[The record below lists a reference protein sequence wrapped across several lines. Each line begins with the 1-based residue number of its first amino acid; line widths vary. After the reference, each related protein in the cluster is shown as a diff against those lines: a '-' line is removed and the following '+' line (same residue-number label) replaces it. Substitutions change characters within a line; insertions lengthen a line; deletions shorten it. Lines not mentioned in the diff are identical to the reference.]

1 MNIFLD
7 DHQEMIRLLI
17 ESQVEFLLIGG
28 YAVVYHGYKRT
39 TGDMDLWIKPTNE
52 NKEKIIKALESA
64 AYENDDLNILNKKD
78 FTKHTMFSVGSEPQK
93 IDFLNHINQV
103 SFEEAYQNKVVF
115 EFDGLQLPVI
125 NVRELILSKMNT
137 GRKKDE
143 ADIEELQKIINYNKD
158 RQI

>member
-52 NKEKIIKALESA
+52 NKEKIIKARESA

-78 FTKHTMFSVGSEPQK
+78 FTNHTMFSVGSEPQK